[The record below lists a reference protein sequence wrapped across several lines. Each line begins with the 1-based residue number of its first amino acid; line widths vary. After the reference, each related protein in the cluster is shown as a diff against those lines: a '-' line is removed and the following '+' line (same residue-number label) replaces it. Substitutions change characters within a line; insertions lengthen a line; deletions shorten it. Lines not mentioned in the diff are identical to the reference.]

1 MCARLVVKYKC
12 SRRAGSTVIISSA
25 PSRERIEDLEQVWI
39 FDQIGSQLCSVVSHK
54 IGSQHLVTVFCC
66 ECDWVLRV
74 LLLKF
79 FCGHPILVM
88 VSYLV
93 THDVTHNNEC
103 YKLKF
108 FYGQTLWNYIVA
120 LCILYCICI
129 IYCVAYCILYH
140 CVINM
145 LCILC
150 TKAAVEIKIQPEFAN
165 LSLDNPAASTISK
178 IANVSLQFLQLFYIK
193 QKPKTS
199 TMPGLLWYCIT
210 NLQI

>member
-1 MCARLVVKYKC
+1 MFAARRFNRNYQLSSEQGKDW
-12 SRRAGSTVIISSA
+12 GSGASLDLWSDWVTTV
-25 PSRERIEDLEQVWI
+25 L
-39 FDQIGSQLCSVVSHK
+39 
-54 IGSQHLVTVFCC
+54 CC
-66 ECDWVLRV
+66 ESQDWVATSCHCVLLWVWLGLKHNCKLWV

-140 CVINM
+140 YVINM

-150 TKAAVEIKIQPEFAN
+150 TKAAVEIKIQPQFAN
-165 LSLDNPAASTISK
+165 LSLDKPAASTISQT
-178 IANVSLQFLQLFYIK
+178 ANVHFAK
-193 QKPKTS
+193 
-199 TMPGLLWYCIT
+199 M
-210 NLQI
+210 

>member
-1 MCARLVVKYKC
+1 MYARLVVKYKC

-25 PSRERIEDLEQVWI
+25 PSRGRIEDLEQVWI
-39 FDQIGSQLCSVVSHK
+39 FDQIGSQLCCVVSHK

-66 ECDWVLRV
+66 GSDWVLMHNCKLWV

-108 FYGQTLWNYIVA
+108 FFGQTLWNYIVA

-140 CVINM
+140 YVINM

-150 TKAAVEIKIQPEFAN
+150 TKAAVEIKIQPQFAN
-165 LSLDNPAASTISK
+165 LSLDKPAASTISQT
-178 IANVSLQFLQLFYIK
+178 ANVHFAK
-193 QKPKTS
+193 
-199 TMPGLLWYCIT
+199 M
-210 NLQI
+210 